1 MTAVSISIQRGTT
14 GTKNSDIT
22 VGTSA
27 PNASVDIELRWQ
39 QLDLNSKHI
48 TRKDLIIAL
57 AAFRRAIL
65 TDGNVTFTT
74 GVIGPP

>member
-1 MTAVSISIQRGTT
+1 MTAVSLSIQRGTS
-14 GTKNSDIT
+14 GTQNSDIT

-27 PNASVDIELRWQ
+27 PNTNVDIELRFQ

-48 TRKDLIIAL
+48 TRKDLILAL
-57 AAFRRAIL
+57 NAFRRAIL
-65 TDGNVTFTT
+65 TKGNVIFTT